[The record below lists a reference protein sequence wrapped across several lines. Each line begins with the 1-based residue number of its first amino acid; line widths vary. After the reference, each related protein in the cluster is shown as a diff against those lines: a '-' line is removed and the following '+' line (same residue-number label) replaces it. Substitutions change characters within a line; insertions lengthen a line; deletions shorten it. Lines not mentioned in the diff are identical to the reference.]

1 MKMPFVIDGNN
12 LFWSVRDVPDVAE
25 HNSDFQLCRLIGR
38 YLRLVGETGQIIF
51 DGAGPADKRGFE
63 SIENLDVFFAGAG
76 RDADTAI
83 EGKIKASSGARE
95 LVIVSSDRRLR
106 RAARAS
112 GASAVKSE
120 DFWVQLQ
127 KELKRKKT
135 TKEPEGKR
143 HGLTESETEQWL
155 EFMGLDE

>member
-1 MKMPFVIDGNN
+1 MPFIIDGNN
-12 LFWSVRDVPDVAE
+12 LFWSVRNSPDVAE
-25 HNSDFQLCRLIGR
+25 CNSDFQLCRIIGR
-38 YLRLVGETGQIIF
+38 YFGAISETGQIIF
-51 DGAGPADKRGFE
+51 DGTGPADKGGFE
-63 SIENLDVFFAGAG
+63 SIANLDVFFAGAG
-76 RDADTAI
+76 RDADTVI

-106 RAARAS
+106 RAAKAS

-135 TKEPEGKR
+135 AKEPKGKC

-155 EFMGLDE
+155 EFMGFDE

>member
-135 TKEPEGKR
+135 TKEPDGKR
-143 HGLTESETEQWL
+143 HGLTESETKQWL
-155 EFMGLDE
+155 RFLGLDE

>member
-1 MKMPFVIDGNN
+1 MFIIDGNN
-12 LFWSVRDVPDVAE
+12 LFWSVRNSPDAAE
-25 HNSDFQLCRLIGR
+25 PNSDFQLCRIIGR
-38 YLRLVGETGQIIF
+38 YLGAISETGQIVF
-51 DGAGPADKRGFE
+51 DGTGPADKRGFE

-135 TKEPEGKR
+135 TKEPDGKR
-143 HGLTESETEQWL
+143 HGLTESETERWL